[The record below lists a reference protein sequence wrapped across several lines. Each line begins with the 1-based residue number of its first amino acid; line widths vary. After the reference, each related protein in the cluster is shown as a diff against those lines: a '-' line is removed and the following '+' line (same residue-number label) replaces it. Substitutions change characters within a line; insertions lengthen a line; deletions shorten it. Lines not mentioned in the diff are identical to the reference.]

1 MKNTN
6 ELFENIARQHLDI
19 ETLSERKSD
28 DLDFHEISVWNLKK
42 ALQAAFE
49 AGQQNSAS

>member
-6 ELFENIARQHLDI
+6 DLIESIASEHLDI
-19 ETLSERKSD
+19 ETLTERKSD
-28 DLDFHEISVWNLKK
+28 ALDFHEISVWNLKK

-49 AGQQNSAS
+49 AGQQNFAS

>member
-6 ELFENIARQHLDI
+6 GLLEKIARDHLDV

-28 DLDFHEISVWNLKK
+28 DLDFHEISVWNLKN
-42 ALQAAFE
+42 ALQAAYE
-49 AGQQNSAS
+49 AGQQTSAT